1 MLDTAGNV
9 IHLDSFSKTAFP
21 GLRVGWC
28 IGPESAIER
37 LRLVKQSTDLHTDQ
51 LSQAAMAEFMRRGY
65 FARHLVKMR
74 KSYRSR
80 LAAME
85 EALEKHMPDGT
96 SWTHP
101 EGGMSLWVTL
111 PAGFDAGELLIH
123 ARERGIL
130 FLPGRYF
137 YSQQPRPNTL
147 RLGFAAVDEKR
158 IAQGIEKLADLL
170 ESELRKRQ
178 RGNRDEFRARVALI

>member
-1 MLDTAGNV
+1 
-9 IHLDSFSKTAFP
+9 
-21 GLRVGWC
+21 
-28 IGPESAIER
+28 
-37 LRLVKQSTDLHTDQ
+37 
-51 LSQAAMAEFMRRGY
+51 
-65 FARHLVKMR
+65 
-74 KSYRSR
+74 
-80 LAAME
+80 ME

-101 EGGMSLWVTL
+101 EGGMTLWVTL
-111 PAGFDAGELLIH
+111 PSGFDAGELLIH

-158 IAQGIEKLADLL
+158 IVQGIEKLAGVV

-178 RGNRDEFRARVALI
+178 RGVRDEFRSRVALI